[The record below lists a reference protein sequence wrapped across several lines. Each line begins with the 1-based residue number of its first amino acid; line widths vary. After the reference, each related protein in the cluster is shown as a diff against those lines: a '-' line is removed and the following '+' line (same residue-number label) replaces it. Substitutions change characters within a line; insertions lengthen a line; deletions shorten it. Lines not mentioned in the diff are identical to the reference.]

1 MKIPGIAAKAALAVA
16 ALLAVSPAT
25 LLAADENGGGG
36 LFSVDP
42 GLSIWTIAVFL
53 LVLWVLRRFA
63 WGPILGALDARE
75 AGIRG
80 SIDDATAMRAEAAA
94 LLEEHRKQLAD
105 ARRQAQEIV
114 AEGRSAAE
122 RLGREIQD
130 KARQEGDRIV
140 ERARA
145 EIEREKDAALA
156 EIRAES
162 VELAL
167 AAASRLLRERLTD
180 DKDRAL
186 VRGFLAEIESPA
198 AEA

>member
-1 MKIPGIAAKAALAVA
+1 MMRFERAAHAALAA
-16 ALLAVSPAT
+16 SALLVAGPRPLS
-25 LLAADENGGGG
+25 AAQEGGGG
-36 LFSVDP
+36 LFAVDP
-42 GLSIWTIAVFL
+42 GLAVWTILVFL
-53 LVLWVLRRFA
+53 MVLWILGRYA
-63 WGPILGALDARE
+63 WKPILGALDARE
-75 AGIRG
+75 GGIRN
-80 SIDDATAMRAEAAA
+80 SIDQATAMRDEAAE

-140 ERARA
+140 ERARG

-156 EIRAES
+156 QIREES

-167 AAASRLLRERLTD
+167 AAASHILRERLTD
-180 DKDRAL
+180 EKDRAL
-186 VRGFLAEIESPA
+186 VKGFLSELDPPA

>member
-1 MKIPGIAAKAALAVA
+1 MKNPGIAAPTTLAVT
-16 ALLAVSPAT
+16 ALLAASPAP
-25 LLAADENGGGG
+25 LLAAQESGGGG

-42 GLSIWTIAVFL
+42 GLSVWTIVVFL
-53 LVLWVLRRFA
+53 LVLWVLKRFA
-63 WGPILGALDARE
+63 WAPILGALDARE

-80 SIDDATAMRAEAAA
+80 SIDQATEMRAEAAA
-94 LLEEHRKQLAD
+94 LLEEHRRQLAD

-114 AEGRSAAE
+114 AESRNAAE
-122 RLGREIQD
+122 RLGREIQN
-130 KARQEGDRIV
+130 KARQEGDRII

-145 EIEREKDAALA
+145 EIGREKDAALA
-156 EIRAES
+156 EIREEA

-180 DKDRAL
+180 EKDRAL
-186 VRGFLAEIESPA
+186 VESFLSEIEPPA